1 MSMLPKARDEAA
13 ERPKAMLLFLL
24 PLPLL
29 AVLLGQIVDGKV
41 FAALTTAGALAGF
54 YTGAGL
60 VRKGLIQELILKQR
74 RHIAN
79 RPTPFKLLGSA
90 LVSAATFAT
99 AWLLGDVSVFESLGY
114 AAGALG
120 GSLLLYGLDA
130 QPKTVATTVADQP
143 DVVKALAQAEQK
155 ILRIEEANQGI
166 NCVELTDRLNRIT
179 DKAREV
185 VDVLAEKPDKLR
197 RARRFLSTYL
207 DGAEKVADGYA
218 RTHSRTQSQELDDNF
233 RQVLVTIE
241 DVFQEQYDKLLED
254 DVLDLDVQIEVLQTQ
269 LEREGVG

>member
-1 MSMLPKARDEAA
+1 MSMLPKPLEDVT
-13 ERPKAMLLFLL
+13 ERPKALLLYLL

-41 FAALTTAGALAGF
+41 IAALTSAGALIGF
-54 YTGAGL
+54 YGGAS
-60 VRKGLIQELILKQR
+60 LIRRGMVQELILKQR
-74 RHIAN
+74 RHIVN

-90 LVSAATFAT
+90 LVGAATFAT
-99 AWLLGDVSVFESLGY
+99 AWLLGDVSIFESLGY
-114 AAGALG
+114 AAGAVG
-120 GSLLLYGLDA
+120 GSLLLYGLDSS
-130 QPKTVATTVADQP
+130 PSFVVASAAAEP

-155 ILRIEEANQGI
+155 ILRIEQANADI
-166 NCVELTDRLNRIT
+166 HCVELTERLNRIT

-185 VDVLAEKPDKLR
+185 IDVLAEKPDKLR

-207 DGAEKVADGYA
+207 EGAEKVADGYA
-218 RTHSRTQSQELDDNF
+218 RTHTRTESEELDDNF
-233 RQVLVTIE
+233 RHVLVTIE

-254 DVLDLDVQIEVLQTQ
+254 DVLDLDVQIEVLKTQ